1 MAVLHGVVVGQIRHE
16 RIHAQRIPFGPD
28 LALSRDV
35 HLAALARDQI
45 RPRVGARHTGQQRWR
60 RQPDPVV
67 AITCG
72 MRYRTRGHDLVRQ
85 RHARPVARQNIVFLP
100 LLSCRGGGRFPH
112 MYRIRGRFRRILSTE
127 AGAIGIRR
135 GGVALWLR
143 LQLWL
148 CLRLWLQLRWRLRL
162 RGCLRLGYIADGPWR
177 GCGRHLILGCHNG
190 CASPICRGLDRRRR

>member
-1 MAVLHGVVVGQIRHE
+1 MVGELGQHGLARHLPVQAQQLASPQEVQRIKVDTQPLAQHLRDQGPPGRGQRHVDVTVLHGVVVGQIRHE

-28 LALSRDV
+28 LTLSRDI

-45 RPRVGARHTGQQRWR
+45 RPRVGARHTGQQRWC

-85 RHARPVARQNIVFLP
+85 RHARPVARQNIVLFP

-127 AGAIGIRR
+127 AGAIGIRCV
-135 GGVALWLR
+135 GVALWLR
-143 LQLWL
+143 L
-148 CLRLWLQLRWRLRL
+148 
-162 RGCLRLGYIADGPWR
+162 
-177 GCGRHLILGCHNG
+177 
-190 CASPICRGLDRRRR
+190 